1 MARELPEDPR
11 QGHNGTMRQNLRRHD
26 RGFTLI
32 ELMIV
37 VALIGII
44 SSLAI
49 PNYLKFTAR
58 SQRSEMMD
66 TVGKLRLYFKN
77 NFDNNATFVSTDT
90 PPAGTQSDINPDP
103 GLGAVGQP
111 AAWDNHRVG
120 WNDLPF
126 PPEGSLRM
134 RYAYT
139 PDVDHVTFDICGSF
153 PGMGANVVPCTGGMF
168 GNYRYTEVFHGNG
181 TSDVTELPIDF

>member
-1 MARELPEDPR
+1 MELPDGLQ
-11 QGHNGTMRQNLRRHD
+11 QGHNVAMRQNLRRHD

-37 VALIGII
+37 VSLIGII

-58 SQRSEMMD
+58 SQRSEMSE
-66 TVGKLRLYFKN
+66 TVSKLKLYFKN
-77 NFDNNATFVSTDT
+77 TYDNTGSFVT
-90 PPAGTQSDINPDP
+90 PFTPTAGMSSDVNPDP
-103 GLGAVGQP
+103 ALAPIGQP
-111 AAWDNHRVG
+111 AEWDNHRAG
-120 WNDLPF
+120 WSDVPF

-139 PDVDHVTFDICGSF
+139 PDVDHVTIEVCGSLQGLG
-153 PGMGANVVPCTGGMF
+153 PNVVPCAGGLQ
-168 GNYRYTEVFHGNG
+168 GNYRYLEILYPNG
-181 TSDVTELPIDF
+181 TSDVTENPVDF

>member
-1 MARELPEDPR
+1 MRLTRRR
-11 QGHNGTMRQNLRRHD
+11 QD
-26 RGFTLI
+26 RGFTLV

-58 SQRSEMMD
+58 SQRSEMME
-66 TVGKLRLYFKN
+66 TVSKMKLYFKN
-77 NFDNNATFVSTDT
+77 TYDNSGSFITTNT
-90 PPAGTQSDINPDP
+90 PSAGTQSSVNPDP
-103 GLGAVGQP
+103 SLAPVGQP
-111 AAWDNHRVG
+111 APWDSHRPG
-120 WNDLPF
+120 WVDLPF

-139 PDVDHVTFDICGSF
+139 PGDASVTIDVCGSF
-153 PGMGANVVPCTGGMF
+153 PGMGPNVVTCASGLGANA
-168 GNYRYTEVFHGNG
+168 GNYRYTEVMYPNG
-181 TSDVTELPIDF
+181 TSDITEVPAF